1 VVPTCRRSVRHA
13 QHRGAARFPE
23 APNQQA
29 RKNETGDDVLIT
41 DASQRLDPLR
51 AETLAG
57 MPIIVVSFGGEQE
70 GAVEGFISE
79 RGLARRSEMYDRA
92 SFERATSASKQ
103 APRIPISLPDFLAL
117 PAFLD
122 GSGMSAIVPRPLAD
136 SFARTNPIS
145 IHELPNTA
153 CVPCTC
159 QPREVA
165 LPTLEEIN

>member
-1 VVPTCRRSVRHA
+1 MRNIAGQPVFRKRQTSKPARMRQTTTSLSRMRRSASTRSEPRHL
-13 QHRGAARFPE
+13 PE
-23 APNQQA
+23 C
-29 RKNETGDDVLIT
+29 R
-41 DASQRLDPLR
+41 SS
-51 AETLAG
+51 
-57 MPIIVVSFGGEQE
+57 SFHLGGEQE

-103 APRIPISLPDFLAL
+103 APRIAISQPYFLAL

-153 CVPCTC
+153 CVPCTF